1 METDD
6 GWRKIWAKLSGGELR
21 DRLQYIVFL
30 ALNSGPLGPQRYS
43 KVLAQLAAEA
53 DRRGKREMV
62 YEAMPWVKR
71 YAPSAASAVPQ
82 SRLAAWDGWG
92 YGGVSLIREGVV
104 GCEAWGLLFEAI
116 ALYSYFLGQIRRRP
130 RLFPACET
138 VRETIPA
145 A

>member
-6 GWRKIWAKLSGGELR
+6 GWRKIWVKLSDEELR

-43 KVLAQLAAEA
+43 KVLDQLVDEA

-71 YAPSAASAVPQ
+71 YAPSATSAVPQ
-82 SRLAAWDGWG
+82 SR
-92 YGGVSLIREGVV
+92 
-104 GCEAWGLLFEAI
+104 
-116 ALYSYFLGQIRRRP
+116 
-130 RLFPACET
+130 
-138 VRETIPA
+138 
-145 A
+145 